1 MIRTSKSATLLAA
14 LLALTSLASP
24 AVAQSPAA
32 RGRADFSRFVA
43 LGDSYGAG
51 LTNGSLVFTHQR
63 YSPPAV
69 IARQAGAIDFQQ
81 PLVSDP
87 GIGPELEV
95 TNILSFPPRIVPKS
109 PSNGSPL
116 NLNLPRPYNNLSIP
130 GARVNDLLTLTG
142 REPANSTPRV
152 FGQFILRGLGGT
164 AIDQALALNPTFIYL
179 WIGGNDALGAVLS
192 GTPAALTPL
201 ADFSRDYN
209 LVLDKLTAGA
219 PNAGIVIGTLPA
231 IPIAT
236 VPVAGSVA
244 PFLINPATR
253 LPVLGP
259 DGKPIYYLADLGGG
273 QFGQLPVG
281 SLVLLTAAT
290 KLGSGFGIPSALAP
304 LFPSLPDV
312 GKPLSDNDVL
322 TPAEQAAIEARVGEY
337 NNVITAAAAARNIPV
352 ADVSGLFKRIQA
364 GASYGGIPIDSSY
377 LTGGFYSYDGFHL
390 TDIGYTL
397 FANEFIRAINRGYRT
412 RIAFASISE
421 FFANNAP
428 EVTADLK
435 VYPAIPLSIS
445 AEAVEQIRSFAARV
459 QEVALAPEAEPEPV
473 SGNDQ

>member
-1 MIRTSKSATLLAA
+1 MIRTLKSGKLFAA
-14 LLALTSLASP
+14 LLALTSLVAP
-24 AVAQSPAA
+24 AFAQTSTS

-43 LGDSYGAG
+43 LGDSFGAG
-51 LTNGSLVFTHQR
+51 LTNGSLVFTHQQ

-87 GIGPELEV
+87 GIGPELQV
-95 TNILSFPPRIVPKS
+95 TDILSFPPRIVPKS
-109 PSNGSPL
+109 ASNGSPL

-142 REPANSTPRV
+142 KEPANSTPRL

-201 ADFSRDYN
+201 ADFTRDYN

-219 PNAGIVIGTLPA
+219 PNAGIVVGNLPA

-244 PFLINPATR
+244 PFLVNPATR
-253 LPVLGP
+253 MPVLGP
-259 DGKPIYYLADLGGG
+259 DGKPIYYIADLGGG
-273 QFGQLPVG
+273 TFGQLPVG
-281 SLVLLTAAT
+281 SLVLLSAAT
-290 KLGSGFGIPSALAP
+290 KLGSGFGIPSALKG

-337 NNVITAAAAARNIPV
+337 NNVITAAASARNIPV

-364 GASYGGIPIDSSY
+364 GASYGGIPINGSY

-397 FANEFIRAINRGYRT
+397 FANEFIRAINRGYKT
-412 RIAFASISE
+412 RIPAASIAE
-421 FFANNAP
+421 FFANNASDVNASL
-428 EVTADLK
+428 EI
-435 VYPAIPLSIS
+435 YPTIPLSIS
-445 AEAVEQIRSFAARV
+445 AEAVEQIRIFASPVRGA
-459 QEVALAPEAEPEPV
+459 EVAPEAEPEPV
-473 SGNDQ
+473 TSNEQ